1 MVKQL
6 KDLCIKGEQGS
17 SLMVCL
23 NRYTKPQIK
32 KILDLYGKKLL
43 SSAKKQEMAEAAE
56 AAVKEGL
63 AAYFESDETKADKA
77 LMDAIITAP
86 AHLSEITEF
95 EPYERMYHR
104 GMIFLRESGDQA
116 ETVVPAEIAAILH
129 SDPSEDEDAYGLK
142 EEQEGAR
149 APKAAV
155 KERTERERELIRYAK
170 ALANIYGV
178 CTLVQ
183 LKEVWDLNH
192 GRGIAP
198 SEVRAA
204 LEKAGDEDGFY
215 VDRGRV
221 VNHILADRAAYED
234 IEAKYAAGDTH
245 YYPPQD
251 VVDAY
256 ENSMRMEDS
265 PEYVY
270 LRSFLLRKSSEETI
284 GAVMHQLHLMALK
297 DASANELVEYL
308 KTQGISFADLDELN
322 QFFSLY
328 TGWFY
333 HLRIWVCR
341 GYMPCELRVEKMQ
354 QRNFKLPVDVDPN
367 KRDKIGRNDTC
378 PCGSGKKYKNC
389 CLKLI

>member
-1 MVKQL
+1 MAKQL

-32 KILDLYGKKLL
+32 KILNIYEKKVL
-43 SSAKKQEMAEAAE
+43 SSAKKQEMAEAAA
-56 AAVKEGL
+56 AAVKEGVF
-63 AAYFESDETKADKA
+63 AYFENEEKKMDKS
-77 LMDAIITAP
+77 LMYEIIKVP
-86 AHLSEITEF
+86 ARLSEITEF
-95 EPYERMYHR
+95 EPFEEMYNR
-104 GMIFLRESGDQA
+104 GMVFLREDGDAA
-116 ETVVPAEIAAILH
+116 ETIVPTEIAAILN
-129 SDPSEDEDAYGLK
+129 SDPAETEEMHGFEA
-142 EEQEGAR
+142 EQEEKR
-149 APKAAV
+149 PPKAAV
-155 KERTERERELIRYAK
+155 KERSEREQELIDYAK
-170 ALANIYGV
+170 SLVNIYGV

-183 LKEVWDLNH
+183 MKEVWDLNH

-198 SEVRAA
+198 SEVKSA

-215 VDRGRV
+215 VDKGRI
-221 VNHILADRAAYED
+221 VNNILPERSDYEK
-234 IEAKYAAGDTH
+234 IEEKYASGDIF

-256 ENSMRMEDS
+256 TNSMRMEDS

-270 LRSFLLRKSSEETI
+270 LRSFLLRRSSEEKI
-284 GAVMHQLHLMALK
+284 GEVMSQLHLMALR
-297 DASANELVEYL
+297 DDSANELVEYL

-333 HLRIWVCR
+333 QLRIWVCR

-354 QRNFKLPVDVDPN
+354 QRNFKLPADADPN
-367 KRDKIGRNDTC
+367 KREMCIRDRMVTR
-378 PCGSGKKYKNC
+378 
-389 CLKLI
+389 

>member
-142 EEQEGAR
+142 EEQVVYVGE
-149 APKAAV
+149 KI
-155 KERTERERELIRYAK
+155 KEF
-170 ALANIYGV
+170 YG
-178 CTLVQ
+178 
-183 LKEVWDLNH
+183 K
-192 GRGIAP
+192 
-198 SEVRAA
+198 
-204 LEKAGDEDGFY
+204 
-215 VDRGRV
+215 
-221 VNHILADRAAYED
+221 
-234 IEAKYAAGDTH
+234 
-245 YYPPQD
+245 
-251 VVDAY
+251 
-256 ENSMRMEDS
+256 
-265 PEYVY
+265 
-270 LRSFLLRKSSEETI
+270 
-284 GAVMHQLHLMALK
+284 
-297 DASANELVEYL
+297 
-308 KTQGISFADLDELN
+308 
-322 QFFSLY
+322 
-328 TGWFY
+328 
-333 HLRIWVCR
+333 
-341 GYMPCELRVEKMQ
+341 
-354 QRNFKLPVDVDPN
+354 
-367 KRDKIGRNDTC
+367 
-378 PCGSGKKYKNC
+378 
-389 CLKLI
+389 